1 MQLFDSVLIHPSQ
14 YGMLFD
20 VTQMLPIGALDET
33 SNSPLYRQL
42 YLKIKQLIESRQ
54 MAGGD
59 RLPATRELA
68 GQLGLNRTTVSAA
81 YELLESEGLITGHVG
96 RGSFVASGVAKRTQL
111 DWRDVL
117 APGSSGS
124 PAAPA
129 STPLTSFS
137 SSRPSELLFPLQ
149 EFRDTCEEVIQSPEA
164 QTILQLGSPSGYPPL
179 RRYLLEASR
188 AEGVARD
195 SDDILITSGCQ
206 QTVDLLQ
213 RTLVRNGE
221 TVLLEDPVYL
231 GVRQAFERGGARLI
245 GVPVGANGLD
255 LEALERIL
263 TRERPRLLVVTPNFQ
278 NPTGATI
285 PLAARKALLQIT
297 QAAGVIVI
305 ENDIYGALT
314 YEGDPIAPLKRL
326 DQTSDTILLRSFSKL
341 AFPGLRVGWV
351 IGPRLLLGKLTE
363 AKQWSDL
370 HTDQLS
376 QAVLLRFAESGRLAE
391 HRERMIAAGR
401 ERLHAVL
408 AACEIHFPREVSFTR
423 PRGGMSLWVRLPA
436 PLDAS
441 ELLPR
446 AEREGVTYLPGK
458 YFVVSRPEPNSLRIS
473 FAGMAPD
480 QIRSGIAVLGRIFQK
495 ELERVRAHSPLTEAP
510 AMV

>member
-1 MQLFDSVLIHPSQ
+1 
-14 YGMLFD
+14 
-20 VTQMLPIGALDET
+20 MLPISALDET
-33 SNSPLYRQL
+33 SNSHLYRQL

-54 MAGGD
+54 LAKGD

-96 RGSFVASGVAKRTQL
+96 RGSFVADPISKRTQL
-111 DWRDVL
+111 NWSDVL
-117 APGSSGS
+117 EPATQSQ
-124 PAAPA
+124 AAPA
-129 STPLTSFS
+129 STPLASFS
-137 SSRPSELLFPLQ
+137 SSRPSELLFPLE
-149 EFRDTCEEVIQSPEA
+149 EFRSSCEEVIQSAEA
-164 QTILQLGSPSGYPPL
+164 QTILQLGSPSGYAPL
-179 RRYLLEASR
+179 RRYLMEASR
-188 AEGVARD
+188 AESLARD
-195 SDDILITSGCQ
+195 TDDILITSGCQ

-213 RTLVRNGE
+213 RTLARNGE

-231 GVRQAFERGGARLI
+231 GVRHVFERGGARLI
-245 GVPVGANGLD
+245 GVPVGDQGLD

-263 TRERPRLLVVTPNFQ
+263 ARERPKLLVVTPNFQ

-285 PLAARKALLQIT
+285 PLASRKALLRIT
-297 QAAGVIVI
+297 QAAGVIVV
-305 ENDIYGALT
+305 ENDIYGPLA
-314 YEGDPIAPLKRL
+314 YEGDSIAPLKRL
-326 DQTSDTILLRSFSKL
+326 DETGDTILLRSFSKL

-351 IGPRLLLGKLTE
+351 IGPRPLIEKLTE

-376 QAVLLRFAESGRLAE
+376 QAVLLRFAESGRLE
-391 HRERMIAAGR
+391 QHRQRMLTAGR

-408 AACEIHFPREVSFTR
+408 NACEKYLPSGTTFTR
-423 PRGGMSLWVRLPA
+423 PRGGMSLWVRLPGG
-436 PLDAS
+436 LDAG

-458 YFVVSRPEPNSLRIS
+458 YFAVSHPQPNSLRIS
-473 FAGMAPD
+473 FAGMSPD
-480 QIRSGIAVLGRIFQK
+480 QIRSGVAILGRIFQN
-495 ELERVRAHSPLTEAP
+495 ELERMRAHSPLIEAP

>member
-1 MQLFDSVLIHPSQ
+1 
-14 YGMLFD
+14 
-20 VTQMLPIGALDET
+20 MLPIASLDT
-33 SNSPLYRQL
+33 TAVSPLYRQL
-42 YLKIKQLIESRQ
+42 YIKIKELIEAKQLS
-54 MAGGD
+54 AGD

-81 YELLESEGLITGHVG
+81 YELLEAEGLITGHVG
-96 RGSFVASGVAKRTQL
+96 RGSFVAAPITKRTQL
-111 DWRDVL
+111 NWREL
-117 APGSSGS
+117 LEPRSSAS

-137 SSRPSELLFPLQ
+137 SSRPSELLFPLE
-149 EFRDTCEEVIQSPEA
+149 EFRETCREVLQSAEA

-179 RRYLLEASR
+179 RRYLLELSC
-188 AEGVARD
+188 AEGVARE

-213 RTLVRNGE
+213 RTLVRSGD

-231 GVRQAFERGGARLI
+231 GVKRAFERGGARLI
-245 GVPVGANGLD
+245 GVPVGVNGLD
-255 LEALERIL
+255 LEALERVL
-263 TRERPRLLVVTPNFQ
+263 AREHPRLLVVTPNFQ
-278 NPTGATI
+278 NPTGATL
-285 PLAARKALLQIT
+285 PLAARKALLRIT
-297 QAAGVIVI
+297 QAAGVIVV

-314 YEGDPIAPLKRL
+314 YEGDAIAPLKQL
-326 DQTSDTILLRSFSKL
+326 DETGDTVLLRSFSKL

-351 IGPRLLLGKLTE
+351 IGPRLLIERLTE

-376 QAVLLRFAESGRLAE
+376 QAVLLRFAESGRLAQ
-391 HRERMIAAGR
+391 HRQRMIAAGR
-401 ERLHAVL
+401 ERLHTVL
-408 AACEIHFPREVSFTR
+408 AACEKHFPREVTFTR

-458 YFVVSRPEPNSLRIS
+458 YFAVSRPEPNSLRIS

-480 QIRSGIAVLGRIFQK
+480 QIRSGIAALGRIFQN
-495 ELERVRAHSPLTEAP
+495 ELECLRAHAPLSEAP